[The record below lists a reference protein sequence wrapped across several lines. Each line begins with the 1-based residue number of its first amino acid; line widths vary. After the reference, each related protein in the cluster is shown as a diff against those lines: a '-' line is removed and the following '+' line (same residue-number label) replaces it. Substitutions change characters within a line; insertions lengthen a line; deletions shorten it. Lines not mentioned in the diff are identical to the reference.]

1 MSASRRGVFTS
12 DVDTATPTATV
23 SGVQTALPDTSP
35 LQRAPSAVTAMAVVQ
50 DSPAGTALPRN
61 GTAPSRG
68 ELPLLPRRLLEEVT
82 EDVGGVRD
90 EDATLTFIK
99 SRETV
104 VMQPVCGGTTGRG
117 GCSKRGDRGCWVC
130 S

>member
-1 MSASRRGVFTS
+1 MCAIHAKR
-12 DVDTATPTATV
+12 
-23 SGVQTALPDTSP
+23 
-35 LQRAPSAVTAMAVVQ
+35 VTIMPKDIHLA
-50 DSPAGTALPRN
+50 
-61 GTAPSRG
+61 
-68 ELPLLPRRLLEEVT
+68 RRLLEEVT